1 MSRQLIGVPLSTFGF
16 TRDGQVPG
24 FPANPNHPNAI
35 PVAPFAFTEKLF
47 RMLNFAWMREMTIRA
62 DHQPRRGLWLAGPKG
77 AGKTTVVE
85 QFFARLSVPV
95 VSLTANRHFS
105 VQECAQTKTLVP
117 TYRTEAD
124 GSKTPVGITA
134 IPQDGPLLQAMRE
147 GIPLV
152 INELDLADPAEL
164 TGLNDIIDRGIYT
177 VPDTGEVVRAERGF
191 IVFVCANSNGAGDQ
205 TGEYAGVGAM
215 NTSLMSRFYKVEVD
229 YPTAEEEIQAVIAS
243 GVKSTPEII
252 GKVVHLAKS
261 TREAAKN
268 GTGIASAMSTRE
280 VIGVVEAATIFAPL
294 AASGIN
300 PMETAVEAVYSLGL
314 PAESRVAVQ
323 TLLKALA

>member
-35 PVAPFAFTEKLF
+35 PVAPYFFQEAVF
-47 RMLNFAWMREMTIRA
+47 RMLNFVWMREMTIRE
-62 DHQPRRGLWLAGPKG
+62 DHHPRRGLWLAGPKG

-95 VSLTANRHFS
+95 VTLTANQHFS
-105 VQECAQTKTLVP
+105 VPEAAQTKTLVP
-117 TYRTEAD
+117 TFRKEAD
-124 GSKTPVGITA
+124 GTKTPVGITA

-191 IVFVCANSNGAGDQ
+191 MMFACANSVGAGDE
-205 TGEYAGVGAM
+205 TGEYAGVSVM

-229 YPTAEEEIQAVIAS
+229 YPALNEETSAVIAS
-243 GVKSTPEII
+243 GVRSTPEII
-252 GKVVHLAKS
+252 DKVCKLAKA
-261 TREAAKN
+261 TRDAAKN
-268 GTGIASAMSTRE
+268 GTGIANPMSTRE
-280 VIGVVEAATIFAPL
+280 VIGIVEAATIFAPL
-294 AASGIN
+294 AASGMK
-300 PMETAVEAVYSLGL
+300 PLEMAVETVY
-314 PAESRVAVQ
+314 
-323 TLLKALA
+323 ALALPKASRAALAKLLQALS